1 MYDIIIQEREMTR
14 KPATISLPEDLA
26 QETGRFCRA
35 HSVTLSHVA
44 REALRDYLYK
54 QELSSARRTFT
65 SHAQRQGILTEQE
78 LLKKL
83 AR

>member
-1 MYDIIIQEREMTR
+1 MYDNLIQEGELTR

-44 REALRDYLYK
+44 REAIRDYLYK
-54 QELSSARRTFT
+54 QELASARRSF
-65 SHAQRQGILTEQE
+65 SAHAHRQGVLTEQE

>member
-1 MYDIIIQEREMTR
+1 MTR
-14 KPATISLPEDLA
+14 KPATISLPHDLA

-54 QELSSARRTFT
+54 QELAHARRSFT
-65 SHAQRQGILTEQE
+65 AHAHRQGLLTEKD